1 MHRIAALTL
10 WMSLIF
16 TSIVAFQVFVA
27 ADEAQPAG
35 TQHAFNIVSVEA
47 ASKDAAI
54 DAIAATAGELGFN
67 IFKVQPADPHGSEQG
82 RTLFAFVGDSDTF
95 ESNGGYDYPEFSAQA
110 LTTHVVPADTLTTQ
124 DLRGL
129 YVTDA
134 GPGQT
139 AAMLARLSE
148 AGITARDSTV
158 GGMVLLVY
166 SVGKGNLAGSF
177 AVMAIAL
184 GLAISY
190 SVARNRKVYAL
201 RALHGYRRI
210 SSVRAE
216 VVSCTATFGVGV
228 AGLLVVG
235 VPLLGVYNQFRQAL
249 GFLQVFALTIVVLY
263 VVVIALVVLA
273 VLSLPRASTPVVL
286 KGERASLRNGVLAA
300 VAQVAVL
307 AIVLATTSAA
317 MNRVEAVKDS
327 LAVSTYWSEG
337 DALYA
342 LRLSATGTHADDMR
356 DAPGLGAVIADLER
370 ADQVLLVG
378 FKGDVGDDAG
388 APTDPEGSDSMF
400 VNGQY
405 LERQVVR
412 DADGRRIAD
421 LPEGKD
427 GFTLLVPRSYDGDP
441 QALLERYV
449 AYFKD
454 FACDVGRE
462 DDSFSCDPQGK
473 IAFTESGQD
482 LFTYSG
488 TAFLPAEMQTQMFV
502 HDPVIAVVPA
512 VSELISPMEYL
523 SYSSRDDVFF
533 SDPAALGDA
542 LDAQG
547 IRGNFRG
554 IDNAADAVTTSVA
567 LAQRELT
574 MDAFGLALG
583 WAVLVLSSAV
593 MIAVYCDRRKRPMF
607 VELIHGYSFVRR
619 HWRYLAGAAVL
630 SVLGIGLAGLA
641 GGSLAR
647 GREVAVATAFLTAQ
661 MVISLVAIRIY
672 ETRFRA
678 DFIKRY

>member
-1 MHRIAALTL
+1 VHRIAALTL
-10 WMSLIF
+10 WMSLVF
-16 TSIVAFQVFVA
+16 ASVVAFQVFIAV
-27 ADEAQPAG
+27 DEAQPAG
-35 TQHAFNIVSVEA
+35 TQSAFDVVKVDA
-47 ASKDAAI
+47 PTKDAAI
-54 DAIAATAGELGFN
+54 DAIAATAQELGCN
-67 IFKVQPADPHGSEQG
+67 IFKVQPDPDGSTQG
-82 RTLFAFVGDSDTF
+82 RILFAFVGDSDTF
-95 ESNGGYDYPEFSAQA
+95 ESNGGYDYPEFSALA

-124 DLRGL
+124 DLRGR

-134 GPGQT
+134 SAGQM
-139 AAMLARLSE
+139 AAMLARLDE
-148 AGITARDSTV
+148 AGIAARDSTV
-158 GGMVLLVY
+158 GGIWILLY
-166 SVGKGNLAGSF
+166 SVGQGNLAGSF

-216 VVSCTATFGVGV
+216 VISCTATFGVGV

-249 GFLQVFALTIVVLY
+249 GFLRVFALTIVVLY

-307 AIVLATTSAA
+307 AIVLATTSAS

-327 LAVSTYWSEG
+327 LAVSNYWSEG

-342 LRLSATGTHADDMR
+342 LRLSATGTHEDNVR
-356 DAPGLGAVIADLER
+356 DAPGLAAVIVDLER

-378 FKGDVGDDAG
+378 FKGDIGDDAG
-388 APTDPEGSDSMF
+388 APTDPQGSDAMI
-400 VNGQY
+400 VNNQY

-412 DADGRRIAD
+412 DAEGRRIVD
-421 LPEGKD
+421 LSEGKD

-454 FACDVGRE
+454 FACTVGRV
-462 DDSFSCDPQGK
+462 DHSFSCDPQGK
-473 IAFTESGQD
+473 IVFTEPRQD

-488 TAFLPAEMQTQMFV
+488 TAFLPAEMQTKMFV

-523 SYSSRDDVFF
+523 SYSSRDDVLF

-547 IRGNFRG
+547 SGSFQG

-583 WAVLVLSSAV
+583 WAVLVLSSVV

-619 HWRYLAGAAVL
+619 HWRYLAGAAGL

-647 GREVAVATAFLTAQ
+647 GREVVVAAAFLAAQ
-661 MVISLVAIRIY
+661 MVVSLVAIRIY